1 MTYKEFKHTMKMI
14 VEGHNGIRIGEAGCY
29 SNADA
34 RSKMGYYLDVCPRD
48 YCEQLLRD
56 VKQEGWR
63 PENAQES
70 KHL

>member
-14 VEGHNGIRIGEAGCY
+14 NKGYDRIYIGEVGYY

-34 RSKMGYYLDVCPRD
+34 RSKMGYYLGVCPIE

-56 VKQEGWR
+56 VKEEGWFGK
-63 PENAQES
+63 EV
-70 KHL
+70 